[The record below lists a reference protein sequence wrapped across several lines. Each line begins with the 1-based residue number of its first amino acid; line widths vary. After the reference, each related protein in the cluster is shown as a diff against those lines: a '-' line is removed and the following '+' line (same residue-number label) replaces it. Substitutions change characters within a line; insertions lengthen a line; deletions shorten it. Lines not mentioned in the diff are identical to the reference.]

1 MRDVYYQSV
10 GNPLQTDRLPVT
22 RPSIEFAP
30 GASTTDAWRILLQ
43 VSSISMIIGAAV
55 LLIYRVPG
63 FAWFDPYDL
72 LIAVPVILTGLL
84 IAVIQQRLEH
94 VHHPF
99 VMLAVGVM
107 CLNHRM
113 PWALQV
119 LTIAV
124 GSGLLVYQFG
134 RHGAAMITARPMRR
148 EPAAAARA
156 VAADTLLILAGLTAI
171 VVAAALWFSLKIL
184 ILAACTL
191 PIAMLCSPAPK
202 EMRVGRWK
210 LWLVSLKSWYSY
222 APQNLPGLLQ
232 SPAGSLFHRVSILF
246 LAAELAGITLVSWNG
261 SPLPGVFAMGAE
273 HHATVNVQLDAADA
287 GPIERI
293 KHGAVTW
300 FTTFAVMAALPVLIP
315 IILTTGMVT
324 PVLCEAAAAAA
335 KSRSGNPTQSIIADI
350 QSSPDLIERDSI
362 YMGRVVSDGTP
373 MLVPRKVFTEHAH
386 GLGDSGSGKT
396 SLFLCPIIEQLVMS
410 GDCSV
415 IVIDL
420 KADSLELLATQIAAA
435 ERLERERG
443 IRIPVKCFSNQADRA
458 TFAFNPMTQSFWD
471 NFDLLT
477 RTDILCGA
485 NGLTYGTD
493 YGAGYFSSANAA
505 VLYYALKAFPHVR
518 TFKELA
524 ECIGTVIT
532 TAKKQDLHPEIRK
545 AGVHVQEVIK
555 RLANCAALNV
565 TDESGH
571 DAEVVEQA
579 IDLTRPFLEP
589 QLLYFHLSATLSPSG
604 APEIG
609 RLVNYILLAA
619 STQTERK
626 HQVFLVID
634 EFQRMVA
641 SNLEYMLQL
650 ARSMGVGVIL
660 ANQSVED
667 LKKSSVNL
675 IPPIE
680 ANCRLRQWFSISC
693 SEDRE
698 RLIKS
703 SGETVDIE
711 YGRKTDPMS
720 GGTVRHS
727 YSESERVVPRITMND
742 VLLTSD
748 HPFRSFLKMSRGE
761 GYAQY
766 GGFPVTIE
774 SNYHITESEYRRRR
788 AMPWPSLPGMLPPGN
803 HTPRPKPVTSGAS
816 GPEMSEELIGTNE
829 SQSANLTPDA
839 IEGFL
844 SELKEH
850 FEPQKPRR
858 NKGKQ
863 S

>member
-1 MRDVYYQSV
+1 MRNVYYQSV

-22 RPSIEFAP
+22 RPATEFAP
-30 GASTTDAWRILLQ
+30 GPSSSAAWLSLLQ
-43 VSSISMIIGAAV
+43 VSGIAVIIGAVV
-55 LLIYRVPG
+55 LLIYRTPG

-72 LIAVPVILTGLL
+72 LIAVPAILTGLS
-84 IAVIQQRLEH
+84 IGVFTRKLEH

-99 VMLAVGVM
+99 VLLAVGVV
-107 CLNHRM
+107 CLNHRL
-113 PWALQV
+113 PWAIQILMM
-119 LTIAV
+119 AV

-134 RHGAAMITARPMRR
+134 RHGVAMITTRPMRR

-156 VAADTLLILAGLTAI
+156 AASDTLLILAGLTSV

-184 ILAACTL
+184 ILAALTL
-191 PIAMLCSPAPK
+191 PIAMLCSPAP
-202 EMRVGRWK
+202 EGMRARRWK
-210 LWLVSLKSWYSY
+210 LWLLSLKSWYSFD
-222 APQNLPGLLQ
+222 PQNLPGLLQ
-232 SPAGSLFHRVSILF
+232 SPAGSLLHRVSILL
-246 LAAELAGITLVSWNG
+246 LAAELTGIALVSWDG
-261 SPLPGVFAMGAE
+261 SPLPGVFAIGAE
-273 HHATVNVQLDAADA
+273 HHATVNAQLDAADA
-287 GPIERI
+287 GPIERV

-300 FTTFAVMAALPVLIP
+300 FTTFAAMAALPVVIP
-315 IILTTGMVT
+315 IFLATAIVT
-324 PVLCEAAAAAA
+324 PVLCEAAAAAS
-335 KSRSGNPTQSIIADI
+335 KLRDKNPTQSILADI
-350 QSSPDLIERDSI
+350 QSSPDLIERNSL
-362 YMGRVVSDGTP
+362 YLGRVVADGTP
-373 MLVPRKVFTEHAH
+373 VLVPRKVFTEHAH

-396 SLFLCPIIEQLVMS
+396 SLFLCPLIEQLVMS

-420 KADSLELLATQIAAA
+420 KADTLELLATQIAAA

-443 IRIPVKCFSNQADRA
+443 LRIPVKCFSNQADHA
-458 TFAFNPMTQSFWD
+458 TFAFNPMMQPFWD
-471 NFDLLT
+471 KFDLLT

-493 YGAGYFSSANAA
+493 YGAGYFSSANQA
-505 VLYYALKAFPHVR
+505 VLYHALKSFPHVR
-518 TFKELA
+518 TFQELA
-524 ECIGTVIT
+524 DCIGTVIT

-555 RLANCAALNV
+555 RLANCGALNV
-565 TDESGH
+565 TDATGH
-571 DAEVVEQA
+571 DAQVVEQA
-579 IDLTRPFLEP
+579 IDLTQPFLEP

-609 RLVNYILLAA
+609 RLVNYMLLAA

-660 ANQSVED
+660 ANQSMED

-680 ANCRLRQWFSISC
+680 ANCRLRQWFSVSA

-698 RLIKS
+698 RLIQS

-711 YGRKTDPMS
+711 YGRKSDPKPDGQM
-720 GGTVRHS
+720 RHS
-727 YSESERVVPRITMND
+727 YSESERIVPRITIND

-748 HPFRSFLKMSRGE
+748 HPFRSILKIRTGD

-766 GGFPVTIE
+766 GGFPVIIE
-774 SNYHITESEYRRRR
+774 SEFHITESEYQRRR
-788 AMPWPSLPGMLPPGN
+788 AIPWPSLPGMLLPGS
-803 HTPRPKPVTSGAS
+803 HTPAVVPNVSS
-816 GPEMSEELIGTNE
+816 GPTMTEEFIGKGDG
-829 SQSANLTPDA
+829 QSNHLTPEA
-839 IEGFL
+839 INEFL
-844 SELKEH
+844 DGLKES
-850 FEPQKPRR
+850 FEPTKPRR
-858 NKGKQ
+858 KKGEQ